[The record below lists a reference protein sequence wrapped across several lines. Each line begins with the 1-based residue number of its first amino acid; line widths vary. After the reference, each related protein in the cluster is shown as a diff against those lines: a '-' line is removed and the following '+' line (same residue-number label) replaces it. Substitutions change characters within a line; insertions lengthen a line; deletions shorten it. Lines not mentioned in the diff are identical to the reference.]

1 MIIEYGERKIENLS
15 LKTAIALSKALGVGI
30 EELDWIIYNFEYIL
44 VLTDKWPR
52 ESIVSG
58 ISLVIVVLKQQ
69 PFNVMVMLRWLLAKK
84 YKKDWKRKPCID
96 RICLYMLLL
105 LDNMHLPEVRMVWQQ
120 KDRYEDWAWIFLK
133 PVLL

>member
-69 PFNVMVMLRWLLAKK
+69 PFNVMVMLRWLLLDS
-84 YKKDWKRKPCID
+84 YGSYGIW
-96 RICLYMLLL
+96 CLKAYFYFFEK
-105 LDNMHLPEVRMVWQQ
+105 NV
-120 KDRYEDWAWIFLK
+120 
-133 PVLL
+133 